1 MRAYSVGQINRYIK
15 GMFLQ
20 DALLNAVAV
29 KGEVSNCKYHSSNH
43 IYFSIK
49 DETGTL
55 SCIMFAGDRSGLKFP
70 MRDGDQ
76 VVVSGR
82 IDIYERD
89 GRYQLYAKE
98 IRREGAGELYERFLA
113 LRRELE
119 ESGMFS
125 RDYKLPI
132 PRYVQ
137 TVGVVTAPTGA
148 AIRDIENIS
157 KRRNP
162 YVQLILYPALVQG
175 KGAAASIARGIRML
189 DAYGVDV
196 IIAGRGGGSYEDL
209 WAFNEREVAEA
220 IFSCQTPV
228 ISAVGHETDVTI
240 ADYVADLRAP
250 TPSAAAELA
259 VFDVRSFY
267 EECAGKK
274 REILQAWNN
283 KLSRARNHLRW
294 YEATFSGKNPAVRL
308 VDQRRRLA
316 DLEIAFSRAMEGRLQ
331 AASDRNE
338 ESAERMRDALRETLM
353 ERKRKF
359 MLMITRMKG
368 LDPLDRLRQGY
379 AYTENQEGMNIRSVR
394 DTQKGDMLTIHVT
407 DGLIHTRVEC
417 TEQAERE
424 Q

>member
-1 MRAYSVGQINRYIK
+1 MRTYSVGQINRYIK
-15 GMFLQ
+15 GMFVQ
-20 DALLNAVAV
+20 DVLLSAVAV

-55 SCIMFAGDRSGLKFP
+55 SCIMFAGDRKGLKFP
-70 MRDGDQ
+70 MHDGDQ

-98 IRREGAGELYERFLA
+98 IRREGAGELYEKFLA

-125 RDYKLPI
+125 SDYKLPI
-132 PRYVQ
+132 PRYVR

-148 AIRDIENIS
+148 AVRDIENIS

-175 KGAAASIARGIRML
+175 KGAAASIAHGIRML

-196 IIAGRGGGSYEDL
+196 IIAGRGGGSLEDL

-220 IFSCQTPV
+220 IFACRTPV

-259 VFDVRSFY
+259 VFDVHAFY
-267 EECAGKK
+267 EECAAKK
-274 REILQAWNN
+274 RGLDQAWSG
-283 KLSRARNHLRW
+283 KLLRTRSNLRFFEARL
-294 YEATFSGKNPAVRL
+294 AGKNPDALLR
-308 VDQRRRLA
+308 DQRRRLA
-316 DLEIAFSRAMEGRLQ
+316 DLEIAFSEGMDRKLRQ
-331 AASDRNE
+331 AADRKENTAVSMQE
-338 ESAERMRDALRETLM
+338 ALQDVMTD
-353 ERKRKF
+353 RKRQF

-368 LDPLDRLRQGY
+368 LNPLDRLKQGF
-379 AYTENQEGMNIRSVR
+379 AYTENEAGTNIRSIEQTR
-394 DTQKGDMLTIHVT
+394 EGDMLTIHVT
-407 DGLIHTRVEC
+407 DGLIHTRVDS
-417 TEQAERE
+417 TEKAESVE
-424 Q
+424 